1 MGELEDLKKQLAS
14 LNAKKNF
21 DKDVSKQKNEIAG
34 LKKQIRNEKFGQSKT
49 GKVFNAIGNFGAPVR
64 KYLATPLPQQ
74 TGGKKKKKKAKKL
87 SFNPDP
93 LKDLLRNLPQ

>member
-1 MGELEDLKKQLAS
+1 MSSIEDLKKELANLKAQRES
-14 LNAKKNF
+14 EAEVKK
-21 DKDVSKQKNEIAG
+21 
-34 LKKQIRNEKFGQSKT
+34 LKAQIRSEKFGQTKT

-74 TGGKKKKKKAKKL
+74 QSSGKKKKKKAKQ
-87 SFNPDP
+87 SSYNPDP